1 MLESYINFKIYEFFD
16 FLDVKC
22 NLYLA
27 SITKA
32 HFRQAGIYNVIQ
44 RRSES
49 QVSDLNK
56 SVASVKSACFYKPN
70 NNTEKNL
77 YQMIIKLNQQKDK
90 KMLLLR

>member
-1 MLESYINFKIYEFFD
+1 VLANYGKLKIYEFLD

-22 NLYLA
+22 NISLS
-27 SITKA
+27 SIPPA

-70 NNTEKNL
+70 NNAEKNI
-77 YQMIIKLNQQKDK
+77 YQMIIKLN
-90 KMLLLR
+90 